1 MNMNIGE
8 ASVASGISRKMIR
21 YYEEIGLLKP
31 VPRTNAGYRLY
42 TDNCV
47 QQLRF
52 IKRARDLGFSL
63 ERIKML
69 LDLWQNTDRQS
80 ADVKALA
87 HQYMAELDLY
97 IMQLQSKR
105 QQLAQW
111 VSQCQGDGQPAG
123 SILDGLAK
131 TDSTILAGKI

>member
-8 ASVASGISRKMIR
+8 ASAASGISRKMIR
-21 YYEEIGLLKP
+21 YYEESGLLAAA
-31 VPRTNAGYRLY
+31 PRTSAGYRLY
-42 TDNCV
+42 NDKCV
-47 QQLRF
+47 QQLSF

-63 ERIKML
+63 ERIKTL

-87 HQYMAELDLY
+87 QQYMVELDQD
-97 IMQLQSKR
+97 IMHLQSMR
-105 QQLAQW
+105 QQLAEL
-111 VSQCQGDGQPAG
+111 VSQCHGDGQPAC

-131 TDSTILAGKI
+131 TDSTILASKI

>member
-63 ERIKML
+63 ERIKTL

-87 HQYMAELDLY
+87 QQYMAELDQN
-97 IMQLQSKR
+97 IMQLQAMANRLALFLMVWRKLIAQYWRVKSK
-105 QQLAQW
+105 
-111 VSQCQGDGQPAG
+111 CKCGQHG
-123 SILDGLAK
+123 FIQ
-131 TDSTILAGKI
+131 DSA

>member
-1 MNMNIGE
+1 MNIGE
-8 ASVASGISRKMIR
+8 ASAASGISRKMIR

-63 ERIKML
+63 ERIK
-69 LDLWQNTDRQS
+69 T
-80 ADVKALA
+80 AAGF
-87 HQYMAELDLY
+87 MAKY
-97 IMQLQSKR
+97 
-105 QQLAQW
+105 
-111 VSQCQGDGQPAG
+111 
-123 SILDGLAK
+123 
-131 TDSTILAGKI
+131 